1 MKTFIATLLIAG
13 MMVGQLPMAEAA
25 SSSSASISPPCYA
38 NGIKAVQSIADK
50 AQKDATSAASSSV
63 GGAASQATDGKSN
76 VVGETGSMTGMAGG
90 GSAAAN
96 IYKKCADDIRSL
108 HEAVNQCVTSNS
120 TNTAQQSDT
129 KANKSKYDQ
138 LSGEKYDYCTT
149 EASNMASQASN
160 NAKQAAEQ
168 ANAKKGSGLSDM
180 LPWLLGGAALGGLA
194 AWLMND
200 DDNNNNNNEDDSGSD
215 SGGDDGGD
223 DGDDNNNNENTNNTN
238 ENTNNNNNNNV
249 DFFVD
254 QPYVDTTIEDDAA
267 AQSEDPEDV
276 TTQVTGAD
284 TSGPDEALGSQSEGV
299 DNDND
304 SEADSAV
311 NSNANTN
318 SSVNNN
324 NDTAA
329 GSTSSGRDVDSDVV
343 NNNNNGTPD
352 INTSLASG
360 DVARGSA
367 SSSCTYTVKR
377 IDGVP
382 LSSCTTIKSDQD
394 ASAQCP
400 ALGEFSDIYQQCCV
414 ATCK

>member
-13 MMVGQLPMAEAA
+13 MMAGQLPMVEAA
-25 SSSSASISPPCYA
+25 SVSVSTPCYA
-38 NGIKAVQSIADK
+38 NGIKQVQSIADA
-50 AQKDATSAASSSV
+50 AQKSATSAATPSV

-76 VVGETGSMTGMAGG
+76 VVGEAGSMTGMAGG
-90 GSAAAN
+90 GSTAAG
-96 IYKKCADDIRSL
+96 IYKKCADDIRVL

-120 TNTAQQSDT
+120 TNTAQQEDS
-129 KANKSKYDQ
+129 KSNKSKYDQ
-138 LSGEKYDYCTT
+138 LSGEKYDYCTS
-149 EASNMASQASN
+149 EASNMSSQAAN

-168 ANAKKGSGLSDM
+168 TTAKKGSSLGSV
-180 LPWLLGGAALGGLA
+180 LPWLLGGAAVGALA
-194 AWLMND
+194 AWLMSD
-200 DDNNNNNNEDDSGSD
+200 DDNNNNNNEDDSSSESGSE
-215 SGGDDGGD
+215 SGGDEGGD
-223 DGDDNNNNENTNNTN
+223 ENTNENTNNTN
-238 ENTNNNNNNNV
+238 ENTNDNNNNNV

-311 NSNANTN
+311 NNNANTN
-318 SSVNNN
+318 SSNNN
-324 NDTAA
+324 NDVAS

-352 INTSLASG
+352 INTSLAAG

-367 SSSCTYTVKR
+367 SASCTYTVKR

-382 LSSCTTIKSDQD
+382 LSSCTTIRSDQD

-400 ALGEFSDIYQQCCV
+400 ALGEFSDIYQMCCV
-414 ATCK
+414 ATCN